1 MATFAVYCDV
11 PDFLANSSA
20 NVETASLV
28 GGNTVLSSAVT
39 AGATTLPVTSV
50 TGFPAT
56 GTFVAYVLDGLNSE
70 RVIASVSG
78 GALNVAAGVVSAHAA
93 GVSVSSAGIAGC
105 LADTIVRASRAMEN
119 YCRQGPDG
127 GADRTLY
134 AVSRTEVAHGPSLRV
149 AFDVDYTLVIHPW
162 RWPIQSLSS
171 VSVQFGAD
179 QAIQLA
185 TTPLFI
191 PTEQRYVEIPYQSV
205 NPSPV
210 TYTLQGRRG
219 EGFVATWTYVAGPC
233 LTASLAS
240 VPDDLRM
247 ACYLL
252 VADILAQRQ
261 NPYGLSEVQQG
272 KLHRTMR
279 LRGDEWTSLLRQRAY
294 ELLAPYA
301 A

>member
-1 MATFAVYCDV
+1 LATFAVYCDV
-11 PDFLANSSA
+11 PDFLANGAA

-28 GGNTVLSSAVT
+28 GGNTVLSGAVT

-50 TGFPAT
+50 AGFPAT
-56 GTFVAYVLDGLNSE
+56 GTFVAYILDGLNSE

-78 GALNVAAGVVSAHAA
+78 SALNIAAGIVVAHAA
-93 GVSVSSAGIAGC
+93 GISVSSAGTGGC
-105 LADTIVRASRAMEN
+105 LADAIIRASRSVEN

-134 AVSRTEVAHGPSLRV
+134 AVSRTEVATGPSLRV
-149 AFDVDYTLVIHPW
+149 TFDVDYTLVIHPW

-185 TTPLFI
+185 MAPLFI
-191 PTEQRYVEIPYQSV
+191 PTEQRYVEIPYQTA

-210 TYTLQGRRG
+210 TYTIQGRRG
-219 EGFVATWTYVAGPC
+219 DSFVATWTYVAGAC
-233 LTASLAS
+233 LTASLTS
-240 VPDDLRM
+240 VPDDLRT

-272 KLHRTMR
+272 KLHRVMR
-279 LRGDEWTSLLRQRAY
+279 LRGDEWTSLFRQRAY
-294 ELLAPYA
+294 ELLVPYTA
-301 A
+301 